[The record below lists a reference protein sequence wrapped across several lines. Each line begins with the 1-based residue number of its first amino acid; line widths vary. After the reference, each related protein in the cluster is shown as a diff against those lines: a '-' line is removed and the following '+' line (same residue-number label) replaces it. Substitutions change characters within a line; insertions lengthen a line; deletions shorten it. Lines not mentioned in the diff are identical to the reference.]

1 MRRRAL
7 MSTSSP
13 SKNIFPMTLDVG
25 ITEENKAK
33 IALLCEELINHI
45 EEYDLGSR
53 KMYSAYWELEP
64 GSLTI
69 DGEEMGLIESFEYR
83 DTPPTVAVLLGGIMA
98 NTNPRNPIRWYELIA
113 NTGEVY
119 LEED

>member
-1 MRRRAL
+1 
-7 MSTSSP
+7 
-13 SKNIFPMTLDVG
+13 MTLDVG

-33 IALLCEELINHI
+33 ITLLCEELVNHI
-45 EEYDLGSR
+45 EEYDLGSQ
-53 KMYSAYWELEP
+53 KVYNAYWELEP

-69 DGEEMGLIESFEYR
+69 DGEEMGLIESY
-83 DTPPTVAVLLGGIMA
+83 DYSGGPPTIDNLLGGIMA
-98 NTNPRNPIRWYELIA
+98 NTNPRSPIRWYELIA

>member
-7 MSTSSP
+7 IGSTTDTSTS
-13 SKNIFPMTLDVG
+13 IFPMTLDVG

-45 EEYDLGSR
+45 VDYGFVFWG
-53 KMYSAYWELEP
+53 YWEFEP
-64 GSLTI
+64 GSLII
-69 DGEEMGLIESFEYR
+69 DGEEMGRVESFEYSSMPTL
-83 DTPPTVAVLLGGIMA
+83 DTLLQGIKA
-98 NTNPRNPIRWYELIA
+98 NTTPFNSTRWYELIA

>member
-1 MRRRAL
+1 
-7 MSTSSP
+7 
-13 SKNIFPMTLDVG
+13 MTLDVG

-45 EEYDLGSR
+45 VDYGFVSWG
-53 KMYSAYWELEP
+53 YWEFEP
-64 GSLTI
+64 GSLII
-69 DGEEMGLIESFEYR
+69 DGEEMGRVESFEYSSM
-83 DTPPTVAVLLGGIMA
+83 PTLDKLLQDGIKA
-98 NTNPRNPIRWYELIA
+98 NTTPFNSTRWYELIA

>member
-1 MRRRAL
+1 
-7 MSTSSP
+7 
-13 SKNIFPMTLDVG
+13 MTLDVG

-33 IALLCEELINHI
+33 IALLCEELVNHI
-45 EEYDLGSR
+45 EENDLGYQ
-53 KMYSAYWELEP
+53 KIYNAYWELEP

-69 DGEEMGLIESFEYR
+69 DGEEMGLIESY
-83 DTPPTVAVLLGGIMA
+83 DYSGSPPTIDNLLDGIMA
-98 NTNPRNPIRWYELIA
+98 NTNPRSPIRWYELIA